1 MSSISNETRAAED
14 DYEAQ
19 NDQAGGDVPAG
30 DAGDNDYT
38 SRTGQ
43 NQYGVP
49 VQSDDAPV
57 EDPID
62 DPKVANSEEQ
72 LQRDDREAIDE
83 SNIVDSRTRG
93 ATKKSGTYT
102 EPGDEEGLPGAD
114 DGTSSGRQ

>member
-1 MSSISNETRAAED
+1 MSNISNDTRAAED
-14 DYEAQ
+14 NYEAQ
-19 NDQAGGDVPAG
+19 NDQTGGDVPAG

-49 VQSDDAPV
+49 VQSDNATV

-72 LQRDDREAIDE
+72 LR
-83 SNIVDSRTRG
+83 
-93 ATKKSGTYT
+93 KYT
-102 EPGDEEGLPGAD
+102 LCKV
-114 DGTSSGRQ
+114 R